1 MISFK
6 SVVVDVEII
15 ETVLVNRSTVLN
27 TDMPKTK

>member
-27 TDMPKTK
+27 TDMTKTK